1 MIKGHHSLLLRQLF
15 STSKKHRK
23 NIICPRKIMNS
34 SKISPVKCYATEK
47 DKTYCACKRR
57 RKDIDKIKYFKKNT

>member
-15 STSKKHRK
+15 STSKKHNK
-23 NIICPRKIMNS
+23 TTICPRKIMNS

-57 RKDIDKIKYFKKNT
+57 RKDIDKRSQDKSQE